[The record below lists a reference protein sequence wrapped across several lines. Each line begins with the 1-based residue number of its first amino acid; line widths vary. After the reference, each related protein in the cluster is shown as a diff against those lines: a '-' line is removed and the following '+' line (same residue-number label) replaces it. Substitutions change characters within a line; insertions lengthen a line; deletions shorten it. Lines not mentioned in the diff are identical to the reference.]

1 MKATLKKCWVILKEE
16 DKRIMNYELRIT
28 NMKSMV
34 FGLPSP
40 VFGLRSSVNGI
51 RSSVMFSF
59 VFILCSWFSFSQ
71 VTSSIDSTKIKIG
84 QQITYKIS
92 VETNASDFVVFPEG
106 HSFSPLE
113 VIASYPIDTVKNK
126 DKFNLIKKYGLTQ
139 FDSGKYTIPRQ
150 KISIGDKTFFTDSLK
165 VEVNNVVIDTT
176 KQGLYDIKPII
187 EVKKQ
192 GSNWWKYLLL
202 ALFIIGIIG
211 FLIYWFIWRKKPL
224 TEAEQI
230 ALLPPYDRAK
240 LALKKLDESEY
251 LKQSELKIYYSEL
264 TLIIRKY
271 LNEKVYDHSLE
282 STTDELVNRL
292 RLLKEGNQIDLN
304 PETIK
309 NIESILKRADLVKFA
324 KSAHDIT
331 LAEFDRN
338 TIDKEIDHVKEV
350 LPEPDEEEKLLDE
363 KYREALERKKKRK
376 KIIITVLISVF
387 LLFVT
392 LAGFSIKYG
401 FGYVKDTLIGHD
413 SIELLEGEW
422 VTSEYGVPPFT
433 ISTPKVLKR
442 MEAPLPD
449 EVKQQVDMTMFGYGS
464 LIDNFN
470 VVVATSKYKNIGEG
484 GIDLE
489 KAMEGSF
496 KAWEAQGVQNM
507 VVKHEKFVT
516 PNGAEGLK
524 VFGNADFPSLIPNQ
538 KERGSYV
545 ILGFTSENV
554 LQQLVLAWR
563 ENDPYADKIVE
574 RILNSVELKKAE
586 E

>member
-16 DKRIMNYELRIT
+16 DKRIMNYKLPIT

-51 RSSVMFSF
+51 RSSIMFSF

-71 VTSSIDSTKIKIG
+71 VTSAIDSTKIKIG

-106 HSFSPLE
+106 NSFSPLE

-202 ALFIIGIIG
+202 ALFIIGLIG

-324 KSAHDIT
+324 KSAPDIT

-387 LLFVT
+387 LLLVT

-401 FGYVKDTLIGHD
+401 FGYVKDTIIGHD

-449 EVKQQVDMTMFGYGS
+449 EVKQQVEMTMFGYGS